1 MVIADS
7 CVIRRDSLKPQKRE
21 KPLPREMLFFGIS
34 LPGRGFLSDLP
45 VRCGYD
51 IFLPGERP
59 ASEYHNYI

>member
-1 MVIADS
+1 MIPYS
-7 CVIRRDSLKPQKRE
+7 QKRE